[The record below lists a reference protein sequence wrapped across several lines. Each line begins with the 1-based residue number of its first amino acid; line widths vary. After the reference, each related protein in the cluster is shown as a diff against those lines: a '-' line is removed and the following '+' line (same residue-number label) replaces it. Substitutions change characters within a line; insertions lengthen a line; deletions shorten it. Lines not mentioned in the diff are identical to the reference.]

1 MELNYILHGF
11 FYVKGEGFRMKQWKE
26 TKALLEKY
34 NNKEYILVELG
45 IQKVN
50 PNSIVGLSRELDEGR
65 VSSLRKTI
73 ESSGWK
79 DIHPNSIH
87 LVKLSTDEYLV
98 CNGGN
103 HRAFL
108 SRELGVPEIKAQVST
123 FLNVSSLSDLQLNKL
138 IEFEKEIDALYKKQ
152 TQLHKDRDVI
162 KLSED
167 IVCKEQEKSDYIC
180 SIYQSLDN
188 GQ

>member
-1 MELNYILHGF
+1 
-11 FYVKGEGFRMKQWKE
+11 MKQWKE

-34 NNKEYILVELG
+34 NNNKEFILVELG
-45 IQKVN
+45 VKKVN
-50 PNSIVGLSRELDEGR
+50 PKLIVGLSRELDDGR
-65 VSSLRKTI
+65 VSSLRKSI

-79 DIHPNSIH
+79 DIHPSSMH
-87 LVKLSTDEYLV
+87 MVKLPTGEYLV

-108 SRELGVPEIKAQVST
+108 SRELGIQEIKAQVST
-123 FLNVSSLSDLQLNKL
+123 FLNVSSLSDIELNKL
-138 IEFEKEIDALYKKQ
+138 REFEKEIDDLHN
-152 TQLHKDRDVI
+152 QLHKNKDEI

-167 IVCKEQEKSDYIC
+167 ITCKEQERNEYLC

-188 GQ
+188 SFITH